1 MSGISGPS
9 TTPDN
14 RLIDAEEDLV
24 PAPPVASA
32 RRTLRAHPA
41 LLLLGIVLAALNMRA
56 ALAGVSPLLGEISD
70 HFHLAATATSL
81 VTTIPLVFMGVA
93 SPLAPKLARRFGTES
108 VLLAALLLL
117 CGGILLRVAPPVV
130 TLFVGGAFVGT
141 AIAWL
146 NVLMPGLVKRDFPDR
161 AAAMTALYSTAMII
175 GATASAAAAVP
186 LENALGGWRG
196 SLASWAVLAAVAA
209 LLWVPQAIIARRG
222 LRHGQPA
229 ATPARATT
237 TPAQATTTATS
248 PTPNTSAS
256 ASTSVADQTATTT
269 PGTRG
274 AAPARATADTGAS
287 RLSRS
292 PLAWQI
298 TLFMGSQSLVAYVVI
313 AWLPTIFTDHGMN
326 KSTAGLVFAY
336 STLLQGVGSFV
347 VPLLAGRMRQQRMLA
362 VAVAAL
368 MACGVIG
375 LLSAPTSGAW
385 LWATL
390 LGIGQGGALGL
401 ALTMM
406 VLRARDAHT
415 AARLSGM
422 AQTWGYLLAAAGPLV
437 LGAVHQLTDGWTL
450 PLLLL
455 LGVCAGLT
463 ALGLGAGRDLKV

>member
-9 TTPDN
+9 TAPDD

-24 PAPPVASA
+24 PTPPVAAA

-93 SPLAPKLARRFGTES
+93 SPLAPKLARRFGTEA
-108 VLLAALLLL
+108 VLLAALVLL
-117 CGGILLRVAPPVV
+117 CGGILLRVAPPMV

-146 NVLMPGLVKRDFPDR
+146 NVLMPGLVKRDFPER
-161 AAAMTALYSTAMII
+161 AAAMTAVYSTAMII

-196 SLASWAVLAAVAA
+196 SLASWALLAAVAA
-209 LLWVPQAIIARRG
+209 LLWVPQAVIARRG
-222 LRHGQPA
+222 VRHGQPA
-229 ATPARATT
+229 ATPAHPATA
-237 TPAQATTTATS
+237 TPVGSETTA
-248 PTPNTSAS
+248 
-256 ASTSVADQTATTT
+256 VAD
-269 PGTRG
+269 
-274 AAPARATADTGAS
+274 AS
-287 RLSRS
+287 RLSRT

-298 TLFMGSQSLVAYVVI
+298 SLFMGSQSLVAYVVI
-313 AWLPTIFTDHGMN
+313 AWLPTVFTDNGMS
-326 KSTAGLVFAY
+326 KSTAGLIFAY

-362 VAVAAL
+362 IGVASL
-368 MACGVIG
+368 MACGVVG
-375 LLSAPTSGAW
+375 LLVSPTGGAW

-437 LGAVHQLTDGWTL
+437 LGAVHQVTDGWTV

-455 LGVCAGLT
+455 LGVCAGLA
-463 ALGLGAGRDLKV
+463 ALGLGAGRNLKV